1 MMQLRHERF
10 VPIRPER
17 VPVGKSVA
25 RDRFTGDEK
34 DGSHG

>member
-1 MMQLRHERF
+1 

-25 RDRFTGDEK
+25 RNRFTGDEK
-34 DGSHG
+34 DGSHS